1 MSILDEIVAHKR
13 QEIEAQKT
21 LIDEEVLVA
30 HLYTLTDSPRQF
42 MHHLRRVHNMEQPAV
57 IAEIKKASPSAG
69 VIREDFDVPSL
80 AQSYAEG
87 GACCLSVLTDKRFF
101 QGNPLYLHQARQVV
115 TLPILRKDFIIDSY
129 QILESRILGA
139 DCILLIAA
147 ILSDEQLAEFTNL
160 AHDLGMDV
168 LIEVHN
174 EAEFDRAVQLPVYAI
189 GVNNRNLHDFS
200 VSLETSLRL
209 REKLPDNMFLISES
223 GITTHEDVRRLQA
236 ADIHAYLI
244 GGSLMKA
251 ANPGQALQELLN
263 P

>member
-13 QEIEAQKT
+13 KEIEAQKT

-30 HLYTLTDSPRQF
+30 HLYALNDSPRQF
-42 MHHLRRVHNMEQPAV
+42 MRQLRRFQDMGVAAV

-69 VIREDFDVPSL
+69 VIREDFDVPAL
-80 AQSYAEG
+80 AKSYAGG

-101 QGNPLYLHQARQVV
+101 QGNPLYLHQARQAVM
-115 TLPILRKDFIIDSY
+115 LPILRKDFIIDPY
-129 QILESRILGA
+129 QILESRIIGA

-147 ILSDEQLAEFTNL
+147 ILTDRQMAEYTNL

-168 LIEVHN
+168 LVEVHD
-174 EAEFDRAVQLPVYAI
+174 EAEFDRAVELPVQAI

-209 REKLPDNMFLISES
+209 QEKLPAHMFLISES
-223 GITTHEDVRRLQA
+223 GIAKPEDVLRLQA
-236 ADIHAYLI
+236 ADINAFLI
-244 GGSLMKA
+244 GGSLMKEVD
-251 ANPGQALQELLN
+251 PGRALQTLVGA
-263 P
+263 